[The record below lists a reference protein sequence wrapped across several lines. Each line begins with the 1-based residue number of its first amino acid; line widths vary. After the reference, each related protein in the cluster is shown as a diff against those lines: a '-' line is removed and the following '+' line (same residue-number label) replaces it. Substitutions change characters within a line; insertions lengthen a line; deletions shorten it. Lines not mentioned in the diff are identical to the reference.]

1 MTKANSSKKVVSKSK
16 KVVPK
21 VVESSQFK
29 PLAKLTKKQM
39 RYVESPLHHAF
50 LTEFG
55 LIPTEDN
62 TYGDVDMEDNEI
74 EYYVK
79 KYGITVE
86 SNSRSNGYVEDT
98 YIHYF

>member
-1 MTKANSSKKVVSKSK
+1 MTKANSSNKVVAKKGVSSK
-16 KVVPK
+16 PK

-39 RYVESPLHHAF
+39 RYVQSPLHHAF
-50 LTEFG
+50 LTESG

-62 TYGDVDMEDNEI
+62 TYEDVDMEDNEI

-79 KYGITVE
+79 KYGIIVE
-86 SNSRSNGYVEDT
+86 SNSRSYVEDT